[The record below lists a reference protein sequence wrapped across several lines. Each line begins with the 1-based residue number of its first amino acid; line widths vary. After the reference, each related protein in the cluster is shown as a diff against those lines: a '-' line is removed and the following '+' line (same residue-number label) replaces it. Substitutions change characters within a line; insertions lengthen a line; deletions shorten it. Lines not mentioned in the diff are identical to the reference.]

1 MTRFIESYVSP
12 QMLALWLLEFALSF
26 CLACILLDTGS
37 TPINLPSL
45 AAHALVLALTV
56 VTMAY
61 VAGLYRPE
69 VFRRTR
75 EMLINT
81 ALGAVLAFPAAW
93 LVSRAIG
100 MDMDRIVGHDT
111 FWPTKIVL
119 AWVAAVFVTRLL
131 FLAMVRSNL
140 FVRRVA
146 VLGPHGAMAA
156 TVAAIGNERQGFLE
170 VVSVPIAALGPAGL
184 RAAGVR
190 DAVLPQSAFVAMP
203 VGEQAG
209 YAAVGVLLETETGF
223 WERHLKRVDIVHVDG
238 TWVAGLGPVKVD
250 MATKC
255 VNRIGDVGISLTLLM
270 LTLPLMLVTALLV
283 CLESAGPILY
293 RQERVGLGG
302 RPFTLLKFRSMQ
314 VDAEARGPAWATQGD
329 PRVTRVGAFIRRSRI
344 DELPQLI
351 NILQGEMSFIGPRPE
366 RPHFVE
372 QLAELIPYYAER
384 ARVRP
389 GLTGWAQVN
398 FRYGACLCSTRVGN
412 GLSA

>member
-1 MTRFIESYVSP
+1 
-12 QMLALWLLEFALSF
+12 MLALWLLEFALSF

-56 VTMAY
+56 VTTAY

-69 VFRRTR
+69 VFRRIR

-156 TVAAIGNERQGFLE
+156 TVAAIGDERQGFLE

-238 TWVAGLGPVKVD
+238 TWVAGLIP
-250 MATKC
+250 
-255 VNRIGDVGISLTLLM
+255 SL
-270 LTLPLMLVTALLV
+270 
-283 CLESAGPILY
+283 
-293 RQERVGLGG
+293 
-302 RPFTLLKFRSMQ
+302 
-314 VDAEARGPAWATQGD
+314 
-329 PRVTRVGAFIRRSRI
+329 
-344 DELPQLI
+344 
-351 NILQGEMSFIGPRPE
+351 
-366 RPHFVE
+366 
-372 QLAELIPYYAER
+372 
-384 ARVRP
+384 
-389 GLTGWAQVN
+389 
-398 FRYGACLCSTRVGN
+398 
-412 GLSA
+412 